1 MRTSVVVLALLVCA
15 SGAMPSSARAEKRKK
30 KPDVAM
36 LDASGCPRFSQRPE
50 GRGVVFTLK
59 NSCDKPIRCE
69 IRWETRCDKAEPQ
82 GHEDGAALNSLGDAS
97 FQADSGCT
105 SEQAWSVS
113 AAHYSCHATSTEN
126 TAER

>member
-1 MRTSVVVLALLVCA
+1 MRTSAVVLALLVCA
-15 SGAMPSSARAEKRKK
+15 GGAMPSSARAEKRKK

-36 LDASGCPRFSQRPE
+36 LDASGCPRFSQRPD

-59 NSCDKPIRCE
+59 NSCDKPIRCD
-69 IRWETRCDKAEPQ
+69 IRWETRCDKAPTQ
-82 GHEDGAALNSLGDAS
+82 SHEDGAALDGFADAS
-97 FQADSGCT
+97 FSAESGCT

-113 AAHYSCHATSTEN
+113 AAHYSCHAVSTEA